1 MDGMSQT
8 EVYLFGAHRL
18 SRLANLYLTN
28 GTGTQRGE
36 TVAEWEP
43 ILLLQNTKNVYTE
56 SLGVIFTYI
65 YISYI
70 STYRYRE
77 TLSKCLWWYMYW
89 NHKWM
94 I

>member
-43 ILLLQNTKNVYTE
+43 MLLLQNTKNVYTE
-56 SLGVIFTYI
+56 NLGVIYI
-65 YISYI
+65 YLTCLHIDI
-70 STYRYRE
+70 ERHF
-77 TLSKCLWWYMYW
+77 LSACGGTC
-89 NHKWM
+89 
-94 I
+94 IGTTSG

>member
-1 MDGMSQT
+1 MDRMSQT

-43 ILLLQNTKNVYTE
+43 MLLL
-56 SLGVIFTYI
+56 
-65 YISYI
+65 
-70 STYRYRE
+70 
-77 TLSKCLWWYMYW
+77 
-89 NHKWM
+89 
-94 I
+94 